1 VLRSRQDQHGKE
13 GPMEESYRVE
23 SDSLG
28 EKQLPADV
36 YYGIQT
42 ERARENFP
50 ISGQTLPPAMIR
62 AIAALKIAAA
72 RAHHQLGDLP
82 AEHAR
87 AIEDAAKEVTL
98 GLLDDH
104 FVVDAYQ
111 AGAGTSF
118 HMNTNEVI
126 ANRANELLGGKKGA
140 YEPIHPN
147 DHVNMGQSTNDVIPT
162 AMRVAALMILPALH
176 DALQSLAAS
185 LETKSAE
192 FADVIKSGRT
202 HMQDA
207 VPVTLGQEFGA
218 YARTVR
224 RGDRRL
230 YQAEQ
235 ELLEL
240 GIGGSAAGTGLNTR
254 PQYRFKVVEELVRLT
269 GLPVRPADDLFEMM
283 QSLAPI
289 GEVSG
294 ALRAI
299 ALELTRIANDFRL
312 MASGPTTGFNELK
325 LPAVQPGSSIMPGKI
340 NPSIVEMLNQVCF
353 QVLGHDTTIAYCVQ
367 AGQLEL
373 NVMMPVAS
381 LNLLQ
386 AITILTNAIR
396 VFDEKCVQGVEAN
409 REVAQ
414 AFAMRSLGLATA
426 LNPLIGYRQA
436 AEVVKQ
442 ALKEGRTIP
451 EIVVS
456 RGLMTEAEAAIA
468 FSPESLTTPGRLE
481 AKPKEFAMAE
491 PTKEEQKHR
500 EPPHHAAVKSL
511 LPQDEPGQSEEDTP
525 PP

>member
-1 VLRSRQDQHGKE
+1 
-13 GPMEESYRVE
+13 MAESIRTE

-28 EKQLPADV
+28 ELELPVDA

-42 ERARENFP
+42 LRATRNFP
-50 ISGQTLPPAMIR
+50 ISGQTLPPAMVR
-62 AIAALKIAAA
+62 AIAAIKIAAA

-82 AEHAR
+82 EKQAK
-87 AIEDAAKEVTL
+87 AIEDAAREVTL

-118 HMNTNEVI
+118 HMNANEVI
-126 ANRANELLGGKKGA
+126 ANRANELLGGKLGEYA
-140 YEPIHPN
+140 HVHPN

-162 AMRVAALMILPALH
+162 AMRLSALMILPALH

-202 HMQDA
+202 HLQDA
-207 VPVTLGQEFGA
+207 VPVTMGQEFGA
-218 YARTVR
+218 YARTIR
-224 RGDRRL
+224 RADHRL
-230 YQAEQ
+230 HQAE
-235 ELLEL
+235 EGLLEL
-240 GIGGSAAGTGLNTR
+240 GIGGSAAGSGLNTR
-254 PQYRFKVVEELVRLT
+254 PQYRYKVVEELVRLT
-269 GLPVRPADDLFEMM
+269 GLPVRPAEDLFESM

-289 GEVSG
+289 GDTSA
-294 ALRAI
+294 ALRLL

-312 MASGPTTGFNELK
+312 LASGPTTGLNELI

-353 QVLGHDTTIAYCVQ
+353 QVLGQDTTIAYCVQ

-373 NVMMPVAS
+373 NVMMPVAAH
-381 LNLLQ
+381 NLLS
-386 AITILTNAIR
+386 AITIMTNAIR
-396 VFDEKCVQGVEAN
+396 VFDERCVQGVEAN
-409 REVAQ
+409 REVCE
-414 AFAMRSLGLATA
+414 AFAMKSLGLATA

-436 AEVVKQ
+436 ADVVKQ

-456 RGLMTEAEAAIA
+456 RGLMTPEEAKKA

-491 PTKEEQKHR
+491 PSAEEAR
-500 EPPHHAAVKSL
+500 PEEAAHHDRAVQPL
-511 LPQDEPGQSEEDTP
+511 LERDRSQGPNDDIP